1 MVALG
6 AQGVHVRIVVVL
18 VRVRIRG
25 RTGGVAR
32 VAEEVGRAP
41 EELHT
46 GLSHPLTG
54 VVDHRLEVGPGLREV
69 PALRGDVAV
78 VEAEVGDAH
87 LVEELE
93 GGVELGPPGRQRIQP
108 GAEPGPVERA
118 GAEHVLTGRSE
129 RMPHAHGD
137 PEVVL
142 HALAED
148 EPIGLVDLVRQRIAR
163 LEAAEGDPGCHFR
176 EEALCHWSVLHPPD
190 AQLRAVCNT

>member
-1 MVALG
+1 MSRSWKQKNGTPSLSKNSKAASSL
-6 AQGVHVRIVVVL
+6 
-18 VRVRIRG
+18 
-25 RTGGVAR
+25 AR
-32 VAEEVGRAP
+32 
-41 EELHT
+41 
-46 GLSHPLTG
+46 
-54 VVDHRLEVGPGLREV
+54 
-69 PALRGDVAV
+69 PAASGSSPVF
-78 VEAEVGDAH
+78 
-87 LVEELE
+87 
-93 GGVELGPPGRQRIQP
+93 
-108 GAEPGPVERA
+108 EPGPVERA

-176 EEALCHWSVLHPPD
+176 EEALSHWSVLHPPD